1 MEVTYSL
8 WAVPVKRDENNNHM
22 WSLIEWT
29 MALMSWRE
37 RLVGKVTYCSS
48 IVTKHHDQDN
58 VQKKAFNWAY
68 VFRELE
74 STMVPQRSS
83 GRNSWLFT
91 SLSTPVRSSERHT
104 EKSLLR
110 SQSLSL
116 QWQTS
121 SKKATSSNLSQTIS
135 QLGYKNSNIWVYGPH
150 SFSAATKH
158 IFQRHWSFF
167 WKKNLSLSY
176 DMILT

>member
-104 EKSLLR
+104 TEKSLLR
-110 SQSLSL
+110 SQSLSP

-121 SKKATSSNLSQTIS
+121 SKKATSSNLSQTIQPTGVQEFKYMS
-135 QLGYKNSNIWVYGPH
+135 LW
-150 SFSAATKH
+150 A
-158 IFQRHWSFF
+158 SFF
-167 WKKNLSLSY
+167 FNCYKTHFSEALKFFLEKKTY
-176 DMILT
+176 H